1 MAQPMFAEGRVDDI
15 TPEDFGVLVGW
26 MHRDGAQGIILA
38 MQSARSQAAWT
49 RGEIDKRN
57 FLMTRNQALLLARY
71 LLEATG
77 QALDPPERGH
87 GWRKAWVRL
96 SGKR

>member
-1 MAQPMFAEGRVDDI
+1 MAQPMPAEPTVAEI

-26 MHRDGAQGIILA
+26 MHHECAQGINLGV
-38 MQSARSQAAWT
+38 QSARSQAAWS

-71 LLEATG
+71 LLDATG
-77 QALDPPERGH
+77 QTLEADGAHRWRALWARITD
-87 GWRKAWVRL
+87 
-96 SGKR
+96 KR